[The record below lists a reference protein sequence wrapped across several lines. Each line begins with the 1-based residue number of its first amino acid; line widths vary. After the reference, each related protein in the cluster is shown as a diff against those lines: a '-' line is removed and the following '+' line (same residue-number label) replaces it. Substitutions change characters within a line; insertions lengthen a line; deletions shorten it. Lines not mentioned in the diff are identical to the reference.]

1 MNYYEVQGKR
11 IPTMPEEEA
20 LQRLRRCPLRAELIV
35 WDGSDIV
42 EVSTVE
48 DKIEDIL
55 DEINAD

>member
-11 IPTMPEEEA
+11 MPNMPAEEA

-35 WDGSDIV
+35 WDGYDIV
-42 EVSTVE
+42 EISTVE
-48 DKIEDIL
+48 DKIEEIL